1 MYVTMAKKQ
10 PNKAT
15 RGRPRGQK
23 STNTR
28 KTGNNATK
36 GNKPE
41 NGRET
46 GLAKIGGDHE
56 TFRTLKRKA
65 AMLTALKHSMGIVT
79 PALEMI
85 NLSRSVYYNWLKTD
99 PGFREEVNAIE
110 ESRYDFVETK
120 MVERINAGSDT
131 MLIWYSKTKMKHR
144 GFIERTEVEV
154 TNTPAFV
161 VKPEQKGVNK
171 VMDIIHK
178 KTGTDK

>member
-1 MYVTMAKKQ
+1 
-10 PNKAT
+10 
-15 RGRPRGQK
+15 
-23 STNTR
+23 
-28 KTGNNATK
+28 
-36 GNKPE
+36 
-41 NGRET
+41 
-46 GLAKIGGDHE
+46 
-56 TFRTLKRKA
+56 
-65 AMLTALKHSMGIVT
+65 MLEALKHSMAIVT

-85 NLSRSVYYNWLKTD
+85 GLPRSVYYNWLKTD
-99 PGFREEVNAIE
+99 PGFREEVANIE

-120 MVERINAGSDT
+120 MMNRINEGSDT

-178 KTGTDK
+178 KTGTNDKS